1 MEHVMELDG
10 EDVPSESF
18 ELDPLQLFND
28 NLGTVQTINNPETTS
43 QRSKHVDN
51 RYYRI
56 RQHVK
61 RQEIS
66 VKYIG
71 TDMNVADF
79 FTKALVGDKFKC
91 FRSIICIRDLPRT
104 GGGG

>member
-1 MEHVMELDG
+1 ML
-10 EDVPSESF
+10 
-18 ELDPLQLFND
+18 
-28 NLGTVQTINNPETTS
+28 TTGIIVFGNMS
-43 QRSKHVDN
+43 NGR
-51 RYYRI
+51 
-56 RQHVK
+56 
-61 RQEIS
+61 EIS